1 MQQKTVKKIRAC
13 LQPGKRVHL
22 VGIGGVSMRPL
33 ALVLRDRGME
43 ITGSDMNASVSTD
56 ELKAH
61 GITVY
66 IGHDENNIR
75 GTGCVIRTAAAHND
89 NPEIAAARAAGIP
102 VFERA
107 EAWGVLMQEY
117 KNAICVSGTHGKT
130 TTTSML
136 THIFME
142 AGRDPT
148 VMIGGFLPLLHA
160 GHRVGSGDTIIA
172 ESCEYCNSFHNFFP
186 TVAVINNI
194 EEDHLDFFKDLNEIK
209 ASFRYFAEL
218 VPKNG
223 LIIANGD
230 DKNTVD
236 ALQGLQ
242 YRTFGLGEQND
253 VHPENV
259 SADWRHCTVLC
270 DGEPYCELSL
280 SVFGEYNLVNA
291 LGACAVAHDMGIAG
305 DCVSRAL
312 QEFHGAGRRLE
323 FKGRCNGADVFDDY
337 AHHPHEVASLLKA
350 VRTMG
355 YERLILAFQPHTF
368 TRTKAL
374 FNQFVEVLKEPDVLV
389 LSEIYAARERNT
401 VNIHSSDLAD
411 QIPGAVCFD
420 TLPEVSEY
428 LRSIAKPGDVI
439 LTVGAGDIYTV
450 GKTICD
456 PKE

>member
-66 IGHDENNIR
+66 IGHDEKNIR
-75 GTGCVIRTAAAHND
+75 GAGCVIRTAAAHND

>member
-66 IGHDENNIR
+66 IGHDEKNIR
-75 GTGCVIRTAAAHND
+75 GAGCVIRTAAAHND

-259 SADWRHCTVLC
+259 SADWRQCTVLC